1 MQPGPITRPKAVATA
16 SRLRRRRC
24 GRGNV
29 ARGWR
34 ICARRCAPEQ
44 SRQQPRAAIDK
55 TSNDERHEN
64 AVLKLG
70 SREFRRIRYC
80 RWFGIFSG
88 HGDGPR

>member
-16 SRLRRRRC
+16 RRLWRRRS

-29 ARGWR
+29 YGWR
-34 ICARRCAPEQ
+34 IGGRRCAPEQ
-44 SRQQPRAAIDK
+44 PRHQPRAAIDK

-70 SREFRRIRYC
+70 SCEFRRIRC
-80 RWFGIFSG
+80 WRWFGVFSG